1 MENKN
6 EVLMEVKDSIIK
18 LEFSIGERGEK
29 GEQGIPGEKGEKG
42 EKGEQGERGEAGVV
56 EVIHTTYSE
65 LVALKNSSSLKPNTE
80 YAIMDYCFTSNQNGQ
95 IPMTNKGG
103 FAVVVR
109 TNENGELKHKAR
121 AMYGTLTEEN
131 SFDQRGIERWELMYD
146 IENDTS
152 KYAWADEATG
162 KGVVYYLRD
171 EWNNEAYF
179 DFKTLAI
186 SMQGLAISI
195 FITYNDPTI
204 DISSNGV
211 AYNNKILTTASLKQ
225 IPLLMLI
232 TAPSSAGMG
241 EERMHDNI
249 FKDVSGFSP
258 INIANSICENVAG
271 QFADIENVYFKN
283 LNVAEIGMEAVRD
296 SQIINVEGVNTFSNV
311 ANCRFVNGANLDCRY
326 VSDVV
331 LDTFSVVFMEFSSNI
346 RNRASSVLLENIMI
360 NNSNNILLEAC
371 SRVTITESRNLEL
384 HLISGCSISYSENI
398 RENNGG
404 VSVINSTGVEAK
416 DSISCQVHDSV
427 NMKITGC
434 FDNIFSECFNF
445 NVLGNNIK
453 MTNCR
458 GGGKI
463 EFNGGYAEFANVDGQ
478 IQLKS
483 AGDVFVQNVTGSV
496 ILPSV
501 KLNEECSIQDTKS
514 VRILEGEN
522 IGRIEIRDCGDV
534 VVGELQNGLELTD
547 CGDVK
552 IWDADNVDLGDFP
565 RGVTSDRIT
574 NFSCNGR
581 YGGRY
586 SLEAYGSDMNIELT
600 EYLDRDD
607 SGFVEELYFVDW
619 KIDEEGKVYK
629 IENNKWIEV
638 TKG

>member
-1 MENKN
+1 MEGKN
-6 EVLMEVKDSIIK
+6 EVLMNVKDSIIK
-18 LEFSIGERGEK
+18 LEFSLGERGER
-29 GEQGIPGEKGEKG
+29 GEQGEKGVPGEKGEKG
-42 EKGEQGERGEAGVV
+42 EKGEAGIV

-152 KYAWADEATG
+152 KYAWADAATG

-186 SMQGLAISI
+186 NMPDLAISI
-195 FITYNDPTI
+195 FTTYNDPTI
-204 DISSNGV
+204 DASSNGV
-211 AYNNKILTTASLKQ
+211 AYNNKILTTASLKE
-225 IPLLMLI
+225 IPLLMFI
-232 TAPSSAGMG
+232 TAPSSEGLG

-249 FKDVSGFSP
+249 FKDVSNFMP
-258 INIANSICENVAG
+258 VNIANSICENVAG

-283 LNVAEIGMEAVRD
+283 LNIAAIGMEAVRD
-296 SQIINVEGVNTFSNV
+296 SQIINVEDIDSFSNV
-311 ANCRFVNGANLDCRY
+311 ANCRFVNGAYLDCVS

-331 LDTFSVVFMEFSSNI
+331 LDTFSSVIIRNAFNI
-346 RNRASSVLLENIMI
+346 RNLASQVLPGTILISD
-360 NNSNNILLEAC
+360 SNNILLENC
-371 SRVTITESRNLEL
+371 GKLTITRSRNLEL
-384 HLISGCSISYSENI
+384 HSINGCSITNSENI

-404 VSVINSTGVEAK
+404 VSVLNSTGVEAR
-416 DSISCQVHDSV
+416 DSISCQVNDSV

-434 FDNIFSECFNF
+434 VDSIFSKCFNF

-463 EFNGGYAEFANVDGQ
+463 EFNGGSAEFANVDGQ

-483 AGDVFVQNVTGSV
+483 AGDVFVQNVIGSV

-501 KLNEECSIQDTKS
+501 ELMEECSIQDTKS
-514 VRILEGEN
+514 VRILECEN
-522 IGRIEIRDCGDV
+522 IGRIDIRDCGDV
-534 VVGELQNGLELTD
+534 VVDELQNGLDLTD

-552 IWDADNVDLGDFP
+552 IWSADNVDLGSFE
-565 RGVTSDRIT
+565 RGVFLERATNLSCYGLEDRCDYT
-574 NFSCNGR
+574 LQGS
-581 YGGRY
+581 
-586 SLEAYGSDMNIELT
+586 GSDMNIELR
-600 EYLDRDD
+600 EYFSRDE
-607 SGFVEELYFVDW
+607 SGSLERLYFVDW
-619 KIDEEGKVYK
+619 KIDEDGKVYK

-638 TKG
+638 TKS

>member
-6 EVLMEVKDSIIK
+6 EVLMEVKDSVIK

-29 GEQGIPGEKGEKG
+29 GEQGIPGEKGE
-42 EKGEQGERGEAGVV
+42 QGERGEAGIV

-65 LVALKNSSSLKPNTE
+65 LVALKNNSSLKPNTE

-131 SFDQRGIERWELMYD
+131 SFDQRGIECWELMYD

-152 KYAWADEATG
+152 KYAWADESTG

-186 SMQGLAISI
+186 SMQGLAIGI
-195 FITYNDPTI
+195 FTTYNDPTI
-204 DISSNGV
+204 DTSSNGV
-211 AYNNKILTTASLKQ
+211 AYNNKIVTTASLKQ
-225 IPLLMLI
+225 IPLLMLV

-249 FKDVSGFSP
+249 FKDVSNFMP
-258 INIANSICENVAG
+258 VNIANSICENVAG

-283 LNVAEIGMEAVRD
+283 LNIAAIGMEAVRD
-296 SQIINVEGVNTFSNV
+296 SQIINVEGINSFSNV
-311 ANCRFVNGANLDCRY
+311 VNCRFVNGANLDCSS

-331 LDTFSVVFMEFSSNI
+331 IESFSNVNVNNASNI
-346 RNRASSVLLENIMI
+346 RNRTSSVLLEDIMI

-371 SRVTITESRNLEL
+371 GRVTITESRNLEL
-384 HLISGCSISYSENI
+384 HYISSCSISYSENI

-404 VSVINSTGVEAK
+404 VSVINSTGVEVR
-416 DSISCQVHDSV
+416 DSISSSVNDSV
-427 NMKITGC
+427 NMKITGGY
-434 FDNIFSECFNF
+434 DNNFTKCFNF

-463 EFNGGYAEFANVDGQ
+463 EFNGGSAEFANVDGQ

-501 KLNEECSIQDTKS
+501 ELMEECSIQDTKS

-522 IGRIEIRDCGDV
+522 IGRIDIRDCGDV
-534 VVGELQNGLELTD
+534 VVDELQNGLDLTD
-547 CGDVK
+547 CGDVE
-552 IWDADNVDLGDFP
+552 IWSADNVDLGSFE
-565 RGVTSDRIT
+565 RGVFLERATNLSCYGLEDRCDYT
-574 NFSCNGR
+574 LQGS
-581 YGGRY
+581 
-586 SLEAYGSDMNIELT
+586 GSDMNIELR
-600 EYLDRDD
+600 EYFSRDE
-607 SGFVEELYFVDW
+607 SGSLERLYFVDW
-619 KIDEEGKVYK
+619 KIDEDGIVYK

-638 TKG
+638 TKS

>member
-6 EVLMEVKDSIIK
+6 EVLLEVKESIIK
-18 LEFSIGERGEK
+18 LEFSLGERGEKGEK
-29 GEQGIPGEKGEKG
+29 GEQGIPGEKGE
-42 EKGEQGERGEAGVV
+42 QGERGEAGIM

-65 LVALKNSSSLKPNTE
+65 LVALKSSSSLKPNTE

-152 KYAWADEATG
+152 KYAWADAATG

-186 SMQGLAISI
+186 SVQGFLIGI
-195 FITYNDPTI
+195 FTTYNDPTI

-225 IPLLMLI
+225 IPLLMFI
-232 TAPSSAGMG
+232 TVPSSEGLG

-249 FKDVSGFSP
+249 FKDVSNFMP
-258 INIANSICENVAG
+258 MNIANSFCENVEG
-271 QFADIENVYFKN
+271 ECGDIENVYFKN
-283 LNVAEIGMEAVRD
+283 LALREAYSVLD
-296 SQIINVEGVNTFSNV
+296 SRVINVEGVATIRNV
-311 ANCRFVNGANLDCRY
+311 VNCSFKNGTNLNCTS
-326 VSDVV
+326 VEDVV
-331 LDTFSVVFMEFSSNI
+331 LDAFRDVIMSRVFYMKNLTSQ
-346 RNRASSVLLENIMI
+346 VLLENVLISD
-360 NNSNNILLEAC
+360 SNNILLERC
-371 SRVTITESRNLEL
+371 SKLTITRSRNLEL
-384 HLISGCSISYSENI
+384 HSSNGCSIVNSENI
-398 RENNGG
+398 RENNSS
-404 VSVINSTGVEAK
+404 VSVFNSTGVEVS
-416 DSISCQVHDSV
+416 DSVSISVGDSV

-434 FDNIFSECFNF
+434 VDSIFSKCFNF

-463 EFNGGYAEFANVDGQ
+463 EYNGGFAEFANVDGQ
-478 IQLKS
+478 IQLRS

-496 ILPSV
+496 VLPSV
-501 KLNEECSIQDTKS
+501 ELQEECSIQDTKS

-522 IGRIEIRDCGDV
+522 IGRIDIRDCGDV
-534 VVGELQNGLELTD
+534 VVGELQNGLDLTA

-552 IWDADNVDLGDFP
+552 ISTADNVNLGDFS
-565 RGVTSDRIT
+565 RGVFLQRATNLSCYGLEDR
-574 NFSCNGR
+574 CD
-581 YGGRY
+581 Y
-586 SLEAYGSDMNIELT
+586 SLQGDGSNMNIELR
-600 EYLDRDD
+600 EYFSRDE
-607 SGFVEELYFVDW
+607 SGSLERLYFVDW